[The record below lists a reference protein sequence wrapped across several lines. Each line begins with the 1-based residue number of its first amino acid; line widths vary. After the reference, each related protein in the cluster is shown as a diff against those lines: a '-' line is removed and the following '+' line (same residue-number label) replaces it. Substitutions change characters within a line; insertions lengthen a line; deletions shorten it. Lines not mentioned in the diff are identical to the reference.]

1 MSRSAFEGTIEGER
15 SLMTQPHTTR
25 YRIVGARANCDSGE
39 EPSALLGQPYE
50 RAALVQ
56 PKPAAFDRE
65 LETCAVFRRRAAQF
79 VQERPV
85 DQFDIDAAVTGSMEL
100 AISISLRAAAS
111 GSAKGRGSTYFI
123 GSEPHCYPRRPVT
136 VEVGAAVF

>member
-85 DQFDIDAAVTGSMEL
+85 DQYGCGRLARPHAIGDLDQLARCNVWIGVERGTGT
-100 AISISLRAAAS
+100 ATNRHRIVR
-111 GSAKGRGSTYFI
+111 GHGRGA
-123 GSEPHCYPRRPVT
+123 GPVP
-136 VEVGAAVF
+136 

>member
-1 MSRSAFEGTIEGER
+1 MRELHIDPALVEP
-15 SLMTQPHTTR
+15 QP
-25 YRIVGARANCDSGE
+25 
-39 EPSALLGQPYE
+39 
-50 RAALVQ
+50 AALDAQV
-56 PKPAAFDRE
+56 
-65 LETCAVFRRRAAQF
+65 ETGLVLGRAAAQF